1 MDDRWPVL
9 VGVGEITQRDG
20 VLDAAGLMRSALGT
34 ARADAGPA
42 LAPPDLVLVP
52 RGMWRHPDPGRAA
65 ALASGSPAVRSVIA
79 EIGILQQTLFS
90 RAFTAVASGESAVC
104 AVIGA
109 EDRYRTVRGGAEEPG
124 DGEPDEVLRPAAE
137 IIARMEVERG
147 LGVPAHQY
155 ALIES
160 VLAHRAGRSPAEQTA
175 AIAALWA
182 QGAVAA
188 AARAHESG
196 AENGPSE
203 DRIPPQIVG
212 ERGGAWRTDAPS
224 ADAIAGE
231 EDGNRWIATPY
242 RKWLVSD
249 WNVDQAAALL
259 ITSAGAAR
267 AAGIPEDR
275 WVVPV
280 AAAESNHMVTVSARA
295 DPGRSPAMEA
305 IGEALSAAGAPVGS
319 ADLRELYSCFP
330 AAVQVQG
337 AALGLDPWQG
347 WTVTGGMTFGGGP
360 LNNFV
365 LQATAVMAQAL
376 RGGQGGTGVVTCVS
390 GMITKVG
397 ATAWRRAGEAAP
409 GWRAGEGSVADL
421 AIDVTGE
428 AERRTGVRPLDP
440 DLTGELAIVAHTVVH
455 RSPPKRGFDLSTTGA
470 ESHGPGG
477 GSAERAIVLAESA
490 GGARTVVTSTD
501 ERALA
506 ALTTADHVG
515 RRVVV
520 GGDATFTLA

>member
-1 MDDRWPVL
+1 MEDRWPVL

-20 VLDAAGLMRSALGT
+20 LHDAAGLMRAALAA

-65 ALASGSPAVRSVIA
+65 AIGCGAHAVRSVIA

-90 RAFTAVASGESAVC
+90 RAFTAVTSGASAVC
-104 AVIGA
+104 AVLGA
-109 EDRYRTVRGGAEEPG
+109 EDRFRTIRGGVEEPG
-124 DGEPDEVLRPAAE
+124 EGEPDEVLRPAAE

-175 AIAALWA
+175 ALADLWA
-182 QGAVAA
+182 LGAAAA
-188 AARAHESG
+188 AARRSG
-196 AENGPSE
+196 S
-203 DRIPPQIVG
+203 
-212 ERGGAWRTDAPS
+212 GAWRTDGPS
-224 ADAIAGE
+224 AAQIAA
-231 EDGNRWIATPY
+231 EDGGNRWIATPY

-259 ITSAGAAR
+259 ITTAGAAR

-305 IGEALSAAGAPVGS
+305 IAEALASAGAPP
-319 ADLRELYSCFP
+319 AAAELREIYSCFP
-330 AAVQVQG
+330 AAVQVQA
-337 AALGLDPWQG
+337 AALGIDPWQG
-347 WTVTGGMTFGGGP
+347 WTVSGGMTFGGGP

-376 RGGQGGTGVVTCVS
+376 RAGRGRTGLVTCVS

-397 ATAWRRAGEAAP
+397 ATAWCRVGEPAAGWGAA
-409 GWRAGEGSVADL
+409 GGDVARL
-421 AIDVTGE
+421 AIDVTAE
-428 AERRTGVRPLDP
+428 AERRTGVCALDP
-440 DLTGELAIVAHTVVH
+440 DLTGDLAIVAHTVVH
-455 RSPPKRGFDLSTTGA
+455 RGPAGRGPGVEA
-470 ESHGPGG
+470 APAPHGPGG
-477 GSAERAIVLAESA
+477 GSAERAIVLAESSA
-490 GGARTVVTSTD
+490 GTRTVATSTD

-515 RRVVV
+515 RRVSVAA
-520 GGDATFTLA
+520 DATFTIV

>member
-20 VLDAAGLMRSALGT
+20 TLDAAGLMRAALSS
-34 ARADAGPA
+34 ARADAGSALPA
-42 LAPPDLVLVP
+42 PDLVLVP

-65 ALASGSPAVRSVIA
+65 ALACGSSTVRSVIA

-104 AVIGA
+104 VVLGA

-124 DGEPDEVLRPAAE
+124 TGEPDEVLQPTAE

-160 VLAHRAGRSPAEQTA
+160 VLAHRAGRTPAEQTEA
-175 AIAALWA
+175 LAELWA
-182 QGAVAA
+182 QGAAAA
-188 AARAHESG
+188 AARTTRSG
-196 AENGPSE
+196 ERSWPSGPS
-203 DRIPPQIVG
+203 IAPG
-212 ERGGAWRTDAPS
+212 NGGAWRTDSPS
-224 ADAIAGE
+224 AAAIASDD
-231 EDGNRWIATPY
+231 DGNRWIATPY

-249 WNVDQAAALL
+249 WNVDQAAALM
-259 ITSAGAAR
+259 ITTAGAAR

-280 AAAESNHMVTVSARA
+280 AAAESNHMATVSARA
-295 DPGRSPAMEA
+295 DPGRSPGMEA
-305 IGEALSAAGAPVGS
+305 IGEALAAAGAPAGA
-319 ADLRELYSCFP
+319 ADLREIYSCFP
-330 AAVQVQG
+330 AAVQVQA
-337 AALGLDPWQG
+337 AALGIDPSRG

-365 LQATAVMAQAL
+365 LQATAVMAQTL
-376 RGGQGGTGVVTCVS
+376 RSGHGRTGVVTCVS

-397 ATAWRRAGEAAP
+397 ATAWRRAGEATGP
-409 GWRAGEGSVADL
+409 WAGSGGSVADL
-421 AIDVTGE
+421 AIDVTAE
-428 AERRTGVRPLDP
+428 AERRTEVRALDP
-440 DLTGELAIVAHTVVH
+440 DLSGDVTIVAHTVVH
-455 RSPPKRGFDLSTTGA
+455 RSPTKRGFHLAADGSDA
-470 ESHGPGG
+470 HGPGG

-490 GGARTVVTSTD
+490 AGSRTVATSTD
-501 ERALA
+501 ERVLA

-515 RRVVV
+515 RRAIVAD
-520 GGDATFTLA
+520 DATFTLA